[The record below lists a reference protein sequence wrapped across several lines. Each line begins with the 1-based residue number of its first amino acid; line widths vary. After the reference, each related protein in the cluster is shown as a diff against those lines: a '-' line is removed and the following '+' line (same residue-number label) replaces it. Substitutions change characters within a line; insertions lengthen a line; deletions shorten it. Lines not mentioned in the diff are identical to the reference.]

1 MLRGTTSRRWE
12 TCGNSRRCQMM
23 NTQMREAYLEM
34 ARQADQ
40 WAADAADPNLAE
52 LWRRV
57 ADNYRE
63 LAAISDRPLDPRR
76 SLGN

>member
-1 MLRGTTSRRWE
+1 MQRGTTSRAVE
-12 TCGNSRRCQMM
+12 TCGNGRRCQIM
-23 NTQMREAYLEM
+23 NPQMREAYLEM

-63 LAAISDRPLDPRR
+63 LAAISDRPL
-76 SLGN
+76 SAGGQ

>member
-1 MLRGTTSRRWE
+1 MQRGTTSRAAE
-12 TCGNSRRCQMM
+12 TCGNGRRCQIM
-23 NTQMREAYLEM
+23 NPQMREAYLEM

-63 LAAISDRPLDPRR
+63 LAVISDR
-76 SLGN
+76 SLSAGGQ

>member
-1 MLRGTTSRRWE
+1 M
-12 TCGNSRRCQMM
+12 NSP
-23 NTQMREAYLEM
+23 MREAYLEM

-40 WAADAADPNLAE
+40 WAQDAADPNLAE

-63 LAAISDRPLDPRR
+63 LAALSGRAADPY
-76 SLGN
+76 LEG

>member
-1 MLRGTTSRRWE
+1 MSP
-12 TCGNSRRCQMM
+12 
-23 NTQMREAYLEM
+23 QMRDAYLEM

-40 WAADAADPNLAE
+40 WSRDALDPNLAE

-63 LAAISDRPLDPRR
+63 LAALSEPAPE
-76 SLGN
+76 